1 MGVLHQKEK
10 VFGSIG
16 ALRTLTDDFPNLK
29 TNNSFPSINNGGNVQ
44 DFLVDLLKA
53 LVGYE
58 EIRDTLVDI
67 LVYATSEAEII
78 VKEALKVE
86 LKGLVACGVN
96 PSLPIWFVSDGI
108 EIQVKKI
115 DFLNIMKINPV
126 TQAGGLIFNDI
137 AAGLTSTDYNTYLYY
152 TIQAD
157 GASANPPL
165 PADYEMWSD
174 PNTGEDILEAAFGQ
188 NTLTETNTL
197 VFKPAPNITNLTDL
211 NNKFVDSL
219 QLFASEDL
227 IINIIDS
234 LFGTIAVQA
243 NVNKSE
249 SELEMEGK
257 IDSIVTCIINADED
271 SVIDNT
277 FFEFS
282 NSQIRNIKEGAT
294 NRRKGVRQLK
304 TCGDVDIKIPISYL
318 IDLKEQLSGLT
329 QSQMI
334 QRGDIISASINSMAL
349 ATSSQGAGD
358 PVDKYSI
365 ELSFVGLMFDKI
377 IKAIV
382 SSILSPKVLV
392 VFLINYMVVYGQNS
406 DYLDPVDFL
415 AKNKTLLENLV
426 KRIRDLIIKALL
438 NKVLKFIMKL
448 IAINS
453 VEMLKEKASAQLAM
467 LLSLVGVPQDVIRM
481 IRENSP
487 I

>member
-1 MGVLHQKEK
+1 
-10 VFGSIG
+10 
-16 ALRTLTDDFPNLK
+16 
-29 TNNSFPSINNGGNVQ
+29 
-44 DFLVDLLKA
+44 
-53 LVGYE
+53 
-58 EIRDTLVDI
+58 
-67 LVYATSEAEII
+67 
-78 VKEALKVE
+78 
-86 LKGLVACGVN
+86 
-96 PSLPIWFVSDGI
+96 
-108 EIQVKKI
+108 
-115 DFLNIMKINPV
+115 
-126 TQAGGLIFNDI
+126 
-137 AAGLTSTDYNTYLYY
+137 
-152 TIQAD
+152 
-157 GASANPPL
+157 
-165 PADYEMWSD
+165 
-174 PNTGEDILEAAFGQ
+174 
-188 NTLTETNTL
+188 
-197 VFKPAPNITNLTDL
+197 
-211 NNKFVDSL
+211 
-219 QLFASEDL
+219 
-227 IINIIDS
+227 
-234 LFGTIAVQA
+234 
-243 NVNKSE
+243 
-249 SELEMEGK
+249 LEMEGK